1 MAPTGKPRSKNPV
14 TKVTAKSLMR
24 SLSGFIT
31 PPGSTRALYSAALAS
46 STVKSTPMVSP
57 QSSSF
62 QPLITPG
69 LIETI
74 CTVAPAASRAFF
86 GSKSSDCSNPSVA
99 KIATRFPSSFAI
111 VNRLTPQSQCRRS
124 TMKRISHAT
133 AKVLLRIGNASDRS
147 HALCFRAPLWLQKTW
162 RLMLCVLNSGA
173 LQFLDQSFRA
183 PAANLAADE
192 WLLSQAENGARPAT
206 LRFWESPVYFVAL
219 GYTNRA
225 ATEAD
230 LDACAAAD
238 VPVLRRVSGGGT
250 VMQGPGC
257 LNYALIHPIAPGQT
271 LNVEATNKLV
281 METQRA
287 AFEQLL
293 GERVI
298 VAGHTDLATDNLK
311 FSGNAQRR
319 KARTFPVSR
328 HDFTRL
334 RFGVGAALVARSV
347 ERTGLSRAA
356 FAPRFHPQFAGY
368 ARSRKSRVTRSLE
381 CRRCCRLD
389 ARWRVGRVNRGT
401 IRARRVESEV
411 LDLASVDCCSRP
423 KFAATVW
430 ARDSFYL

>member
-1 MAPTGKPRSKNPV
+1 
-14 TKVTAKSLMR
+14 MR
-24 SLSGFIT
+24 FKL
-31 PPGSTRALYSAALAS
+31 
-46 STVKSTPMVSP
+46 
-57 QSSSF
+57 
-62 QPLITPG
+62 
-69 LIETI
+69 
-74 CTVAPAASRAFF
+74 
-86 GSKSSDCSNPSVA
+86 
-99 KIATRFPSSFAI
+99 
-111 VNRLTPQSQCRRS
+111 
-124 TMKRISHAT
+124 
-133 AKVLLRIGNASDRS
+133 
-147 HALCFRAPLWLQKTW
+147 
-162 RLMLCVLNSGA
+162 GA

-192 WLLSQAENGARPAT
+192 WLLNQTENGVRPAT

-319 KARTFPVSR
+319 KARTF
-328 HDFTRL
+328 L
-334 RFGVGAALVARSV
+334 
-347 ERTGLSRAA
+347 
-356 FAPRFHPQFAGY
+356 FH
-368 ARSRKSRVTRSLE
+368 
-381 CRRCCRLD
+381 
-389 ARWRVGRVNRGT
+389 GT
-401 IRARRVESEV
+401 ILLDFDLELVQRLLRAPSKEPDYRARRSHRDFIRNLPVTREAV
-411 LDLASVDCCSRP
+411 
-423 KFAATVW
+423 KAALREAWSADDVADSMPDGALGELIEERY
-430 ARDSFYL
+430 ARDEWNLKF